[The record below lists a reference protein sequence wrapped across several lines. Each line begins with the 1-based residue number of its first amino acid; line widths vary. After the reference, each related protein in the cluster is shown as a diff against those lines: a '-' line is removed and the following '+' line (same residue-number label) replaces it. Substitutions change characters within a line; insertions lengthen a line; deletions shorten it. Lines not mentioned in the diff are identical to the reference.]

1 MSPDTQLSIAFLI
14 SIASI
19 SFTAVNFFTSRKK
32 DLKNENEQFIRISV
46 QLENI
51 QKTLAE
57 TKEDVRGVNDKLLGV
72 IEEQIA
78 HGQQI
83 KEIWRRITKL
93 EEKE

>member
-1 MSPDTQLSIAFLI
+1 MSADTQLSIAFLI

-46 QLENI
+46 
-51 QKTLAE
+51 AE
-57 TKEDVRGVNDKLLGV
+57 TKEDIRGVNDKLLGV

-83 KEIWRRITKL
+83 KEIWRRIAKL

>member
-1 MSPDTQLSIAFLI
+1 MNPDTQLSIAFLI

-19 SFTAVNFFTSRKK
+19 SFTSRKK

-83 KEIWRRITKL
+83 KEIWRRIAKL